1 MSTEARKKQGRGAQN
16 RDECSQGR
24 VLGLQLL
31 YAFEQKHYEDDDAL
45 LISDDDRSD
54 AAVHK
59 RAQEL
64 YGGFCRER
72 AAIDAC
78 IDRRLQNWTLERL
91 AVMDRAVLRLGCYE
105 LLYCS
110 DVPASVVINEYIEL
124 AKQFGSDGRTAKL
137 VNGVLDKIAREHRP
151 DEVKP
156 KK

>member
-1 MSTEARKKQGRGAQN
+1 M
-16 RDECSQGR
+16 
-24 VLGLQLL
+24 L
-31 YAFEQKHYEDDDAL
+31 YAFEQKHYENDNELAL
-45 LISDDDRSD
+45 AEDEEPSAS
-54 AAVHK
+54 V
-59 RAQEL
+59 
-64 YGGFCRER
+64 RER
-72 AAIDAC
+72 ALSLFNGFGSERTAIDAC
-78 IDRRLQNWTLERL
+78 IDKRLQNWTLNRL

-156 KK
+156 RK